1 MLEANRQTPMTCP
14 RLTVVGSF
22 VVGLTIRVPRLPVLG
37 ESLLGDEFDLGPGG
51 KGTNQAI
58 AAARL
63 GADVSL
69 LACVGEDLLAQVA
82 WDTFRQEGIDPA
94 HIHTVRDANTAVG
107 VVHLTLAGDNCI
119 VGHLGANIHMRSE
132 HVDAAE
138 DRIAE
143 SDMVL
148 TQFEVSAEVIR
159 RALELGRKHGVTTL
173 WNPAPAQ
180 AVAPD
185 LLALADILTP
195 NQTELRILQGLPPD
209 DPTPDEELAQRLLD
223 SGVRQLVITRGK
235 EGALL
240 VAPDGIAHIP
250 SSADISAV
258 DATGAG
264 DSFNAA
270 LAVGLAEGLDLLRAT
285 ARACYAG
292 AYAVQHL
299 GVINGLPTQEQLVEF
314 IKRAGG

>member
-1 MLEANRQTPMTCP
+1 MTCP

-63 GADVSL
+63 GADVRL
-69 LACVGEDLLAQVA
+69 LACVGDDLLAQVA

-94 HIHTVRDANTAVG
+94 QIHTISAANTAVG
-107 VVHLTLAGDNCI
+107 VVHLTPEGENCI
-119 VGHLGANIHMRSE
+119 VGYLGANIDMRPE

-148 TQFEVSAEVIR
+148 TQFEAPAEVIR

-185 LLALADILTP
+185 LLTLADILTP

-223 SGVRQLVITRGK
+223 SGVRRLVITRGK

-250 SSADISAV
+250 SSAEIRAV

-270 LAVGLAEGLDLLRAT
+270 LAVGLAEGLELPQAT
-285 ARACYAG
+285 VRACYAG

-299 GVINGLPTQEQLVEF
+299 GVIDGLPTQEQLAEF
-314 IKRAGG
+314 IKRTGR

>member
-1 MLEANRQTPMTCP
+1 MTCP

-69 LACVGEDLLAQVA
+69 LACVGDDLLAQVA
-82 WDTFRQEGIDPA
+82 RDTFRQEGIDPE
-94 HIHTVRDANTAVG
+94 HIHTIPDVNTAVG
-107 VVHLTLAGDNCI
+107 VVHLLPEGENCI
-119 VGHLGANIHMRSE
+119 VGHLGANIHMRPE

-148 TQFEVSAEVIR
+148 TQFEAPAEVIR

-185 LLALADILTP
+185 LLTLADILTP

-209 DPTPDEELAQRLLD
+209 DPTPDEELAQHLLD
-223 SGVRQLVITRGK
+223 SGVRRLVITRGK

-240 VAPDGIAHIP
+240 VAPDGTAHIP

-258 DATGAG
+258 DETGAG

-270 LAVGLAEGLDLLRAT
+270 LAVGLAEGLELPQAT

-299 GVINGLPTQEQLVEF
+299 GVIDGLPTQEQLAEF
-314 IKRAGG
+314 IKRTGG